1 MAVVG
6 FGTCTLADETSLDS
20 HCKGAQSGVNCI
32 QLGDLRDSAVLVGS
46 FKSCTDLR
54 STADDISKENPDISF
69 SYEFQ
74 VRKSGVVE
82 IELFGVG
89 DIWLLVGDNRAYIV
103 GSNVD
108 SIQQELRPGRHTLIG
123 LAPYCQDDDK
133 DWREGYKVF
142 IKLQGQSQAD
152 TSVMEITQGSSP
164 VSSGTGKEQKQPLT
178 ATSKWSAGT
187 YLWVSALGGVLFLL
201 LLAAAG

>member
-1 MAVVG
+1 MVCLG
-6 FGTCTLADETSLDS
+6 MGTWTFADEADFDS
-20 HCKGAQSGVNCI
+20 RCSGIGSGGNCI

-54 STADDISKENPDISF
+54 STETDISKENPDISF

-74 VRKSGVVE
+74 VRNSTVVN

-89 DIWLLVGDNRAYIV
+89 DVWLLVDDNRAYVV

-108 SIQQELRPGRHTLIG
+108 SIQRTLRPGRYTLFG
-123 LAPYCQDDDK
+123 RAPPCQNDDK
-133 DWREGYKVF
+133 DWRGRYKVL
-142 IKLQGQSQAD
+142 INLQGQSQSD
-152 TSVMEITQGSSP
+152 TSVMENTQGSSP
-164 VSSGTGKEQKQPLT
+164 VSSGTSKEQQQPLT
-178 ATSKWSAGT
+178 ATSKWSALT
-187 YLWVSALGGVLFLL
+187 YMWVSALGGFLFLL